1 MPRRDVWGQ
10 SVRLAHPYVNSE
22 VVAEREG
29 FEPSM
34 GLLPNRI
41 SNWTQKRDQRDLES
55 ILRSDAGVSRRP
67 EAVERICGS
76 TEPSTQKQHRPH
88 QMVGA
93 V

>member
-1 MPRRDVWGQ
+1 M
-10 SVRLAHPYVNSE
+10 RLSQPCVNKSG
-22 VVAEREG
+22 VAEREG

-41 SNWTQKRDQRDLES
+41 SNWTQKKDQRDSEGV
-55 ILRSDAGVSRRP
+55 LRSDAGVSRSP
-67 EAVERICGS
+67 EALERICGS
-76 TEPSTQKQHRPH
+76 TQTSTQKQHRPH